1 MKKTASVI
9 SYLFHPLIIPTI
21 ATWIFMNIA
30 SYWFMLTD
38 KGQYIVLAVVFI
50 FTFLLP
56 AITVP
61 LYIYFQIV
69 KRPEMETG
77 RERVF
82 PLIFTLLY
90 YYGCFYML
98 NTLPLPAFFKG
109 FILAAIII
117 IALVLIV
124 TIFWKIS
131 AHLAAIGG
139 FAGGLIAFSL
149 RYDAMVIYYIMAV
162 IFISSIVAVARLV
175 KEAHSPLQIYAGWG
189 TGFLV
194 SFLLVMLY

>member
-1 MKKTASVI
+1 MKKVASVI

-21 ATWIFMNIA
+21 ATWVFMNIA

-38 KGQYIVLAVVFI
+38 RGVYIVLAVVFI

-56 AITVP
+56 AVSVP
-61 LYIYFQIV
+61 LYLYFRLAN
-69 KRPEMETG
+69 RPEMETG

-82 PLIFTLLY
+82 PLIFTMLY

-98 NTLPLPAFFKG
+98 NSLPLPGFYKG
-109 FILAAIII
+109 FILASIII
-117 IALVLIV
+117 IALVLII

-149 RYDAMVIYYIMAV
+149 RHDAMVIYYIMAV
-162 IFISSIVAVARLV
+162 ILISSIVAVARLI
-175 KEAHSPLQIYAGWG
+175 KEAHNPLQVYAGWG
-189 TGFLV
+189 VGFLV
-194 SFLLVMLY
+194 SFIFVMLY